1 MSRRFLHPTI
11 AIAATTLT
19 GLIVAA
25 CNTVPTADR
34 APRADAD
41 VSATGV
47 PGVHRQ
53 YGAPQRLGNARA
65 RTYVVIDQKNG
76 GVPLEVGVAF
86 DENALEGLPA
96 PNPNHTPTPGG
107 HEHVDSH
114 IYDLAMPAQNPTPY
128 KFLELDWNPQGH
140 ELPGI
145 YDVPH
150 FDFHFYT
157 ITPAERN
164 AIDPADPQFQQRA
177 DRLPAAE
184 FQSPFYS
191 TLTPP
196 GVPTPAVPRMGV
208 HWIDVRSP
216 EIQGPLGHPENAR
229 PFTTTF
235 IRGSWDGRF
244 IFEEPMITRAFIL
257 GRKTAATAAQR
268 DSLIPLP
275 AAAKYLPAGYYPA
288 AYRIMYDAQAKE
300 YRIALTQL
308 TRRD

>member
-1 MSRRFLHPTI
+1 MPRTDLRPIL
-11 AIAATTLT
+11 AVLATATLAS
-19 GLIVAA
+19 LAVA
-25 CNTVPTADR
+25 CNEPDDR
-34 APRADAD
+34 VTQP
-41 VSATGV
+41 SAGGAASEQ
-47 PGVHRQ
+47 PGTRRQ
-53 YGAPQRLGNARA
+53 YGVPVKVGNARA

-86 DENALEGLPA
+86 DEAALSGLPA
-96 PNPNHTPTPGG
+96 PSPDHTPTPGG

-114 IYDLAMPAQNPTPY
+114 VYDLAMPAQNPTPY

-177 DRLPAAE
+177 NNLPGAE
-184 FQSPFYS
+184 FQPPFYS

-216 EIQGPLGHPENAR
+216 EIQGALGHPENAR

-235 IRGSWDGRF
+235 IHGSWDGRF
-244 IFEEPMITRAFIL
+244 IFDEPMITRAFIL
-257 GRKTAATAAQR
+257 GRKSAATAAQR
-268 DSLIPLP
+268 DTIIPLP
-275 AAAKYLPAGYYPA
+275 AAAKYQPAGYYPA
-288 AYRIMYDAQAKE
+288 AYRIMWDAQAKE

-308 TRRD
+308 TRRG